1 MKSTL
6 LLTSAALTSAALT
19 VAAAAAPKPVWQS
32 HRVTSE
38 TVGHAVDVEV
48 DLTGAKKLYLVVTD
62 GGDGFG
68 MDWAEWVNPVL
79 AGDYGQK
86 KLTEMKPAKADVGW
100 GQAHVNKNAGGQPMV
115 VNGQPVAEGL
125 AAHAPSVLEFDLP
138 AGTKKFTAKGALD
151 KGGVAQGAGA
161 TVQFQIFTEKPVLA
175 AAGAPGGGRRG
186 GGGGGLDP
194 QAALEALDVADG
206 LQVELF
212 ASEPDLLSPSSMDID
227 DQGRVWVAEIVNYR
241 GHNGKRATGDRILVL
256 EDTDKDGKS
265 DKTHVFYEGKDI
277 NSPHGITVLGRRVIV
292 AAAGKVFNLLDED
305 GDLKADK
312 VEVMF
317 TGIDG
322 AQHDHGIH
330 AFHFGPDGK
339 LYFNFGNDGHQIKDK
354 DGKPIIDKAGNEVN
368 NKRKPYQEGMI
379 FRCNLDGSGVE
390 TLAWNFR
397 NNWEVCVD
405 SFGGIWQSDNDD
417 DGNKSVRINFVFE
430 GGNYGYRDELT
441 GAGWSKGNAKTD
453 ADVQAAHWHLK
464 DPGVVPNLIHTG
476 GGSPTGI
483 LVYEGDLLPEK
494 YRGQVIHCDAGPNIV
509 RAYPA
514 KSAGAGYT
522 AVMDNILEGVRDK
535 WFRPAD
541 VCVAPDGSLFV
552 ADWYDP
558 GVGGH
563 AMGDLER
570 GRIYRI
576 TPKGHKGYKVPAF
589 DFNTAEGAVKALAN
603 ANEAVRYKALTA
615 IVKHGAEA
623 GPVLH
628 RVAAETKEPRYLARL
643 AWIAAPDPEL
653 AAQVAGMII
662 THADENLRCM
672 AVRLARQAASDP
684 LAIITKAVEDKSAAV
699 RREAVISL
707 RYNKSADMPK
717 LWAKL
722 AAQHT
727 AGDRWSVEALG
738 IGAGLRWD
746 ECLDEYLKLT
756 PAAADSPAGRD
767 IIWRSRAKKTSEL
780 LAKIVK
786 SAATPEAEKDR
797 YMRAFDFQSGPEKDK
812 ALESLLQ

>member
-1 MKSTL
+1 MKSAL
-6 LLTSAALTSAALT
+6 LLTSAALISTL
-19 VAAAAAPKPVWQS
+19 AAAPKPVWQS
-32 HRVTSE
+32 HRVSRE
-38 TVGHAVDVEV
+38 TVGHAVDVSVE
-48 DLTGAKKLYLVVTD
+48 LNAAKKLWLVVTD
-62 GGDGFG
+62 GGDDFG
-68 MDWAEWVNPVL
+68 CDWAEWVHPVVH
-79 AGDYGQK
+79 GDFGEK
-86 KLTEMKPAKADVGW
+86 KLTELKPAKAEVGW
-100 GQAHVNKNAGGQPMV
+100 GQAHINKNPGGQPMM
-115 VNGQPVAEGL
+115 VNGQPVAEGI

-138 AGTKKFTAKGALD
+138 AGAKKFTAKGALD
-151 KGGVAQGAGA
+151 KGGVDQGGGA
-161 TVQFQIFTEKPVLA
+161 TVQFQVFTEKPVLTA
-175 AAGAPGGGRRG
+175 RRSGG
-186 GGGGGLDP
+186 GGGGGLEP
-194 QAALEALDVADG
+194 QEALEALDVADG

-212 ASEPDLLSPSSMDID
+212 ASEPMVLSPSSIDVD

-241 GHNGKRATGDRILVL
+241 GHNGKRPEGDRILVL
-256 EDTDKDGKS
+256 EDTDKDGKA
-265 DKTHVFYEGKDI
+265 DKETVFYQGKDI
-277 NSPHGITVLGRRVIV
+277 NSPHGVTVLGRRVIV
-292 AAAGKVFNLLDED
+292 AANGKVFNMLDED

-317 TGIDG
+317 TGING

-339 LYFNFGNDGHQIKDK
+339 LYFNFGNDGHQLKDK
-354 DGKPIIDKAGNEVN
+354 DGKPVVDKAGNEVN

-379 FRCNLDGSGVE
+379 FRCNPDGSGVE

-430 GGNYGYRDELT
+430 GGNYGFKDEMT
-441 GAGWSKGNAKTD
+441 GAGWKKGNAKTD
-453 ADVQAAHWHLK
+453 AEVQAAHWHLA

-514 KSAGAGYT
+514 KPDGAGYT
-522 AVMDNILEGVRDK
+522 ATMDNILEGVRDK
-535 WFRPAD
+535 WFRPSD

-576 TPKGHKGYKVPAF
+576 TPKGHKGYTVPAF
-589 DFNTAEGAVKALAN
+589 DFNSAEGAVKALAN
-603 ANEAVRYKALTA
+603 ANEAVRYKAWSA
-615 IVKHGAEA
+615 IVKNGAEA
-623 GPVLH
+623 GPHLH
-628 RVAAETKEPRYLARL
+628 RTATETKDPRYLARL
-643 AWIAAPDPEL
+643 AWIATPDPEL
-653 AAQVAGMII
+653 ATQVAGMLI
-662 THADENLRCM
+662 THPNDDLRCM
-672 AVRLARQAASDP
+672 AVRLARLAASDP
-684 LAIITKAVEDKSAAV
+684 MSIITKAAEDKSAAV
-699 RREAVISL
+699 RREAVLSL
-707 RYNKSADMPK
+707 RHNKSAEMPK

-756 PAAADSPAGRD
+756 PNATDTPAGRD

-780 LAKIVK
+780 LANIVK
-786 SAATPEAEKDR
+786 SDKTPEADKDR
-797 YMRAFDFQSGPEKDK
+797 YMRAFDFQTGPEKDK